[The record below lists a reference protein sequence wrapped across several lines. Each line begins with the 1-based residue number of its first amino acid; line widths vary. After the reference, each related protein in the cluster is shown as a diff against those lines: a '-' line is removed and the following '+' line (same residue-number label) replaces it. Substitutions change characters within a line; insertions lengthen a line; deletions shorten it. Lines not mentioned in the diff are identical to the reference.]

1 MMKRIAVDPVICHGK
16 ACIRG
21 TRILVSTI
29 LDCLA
34 DGMRPEEILD
44 EYPRLTL
51 EDVRAAIEYAAT
63 LAREEVYPLA
73 RAG

>member
-1 MMKRIAVDPVICHGK
+1 MRRVVVDPMVCHGK

-21 TRILVSTI
+21 TRILVSAI

-34 DGMRPEEILD
+34 DGMGVEAVRR
-44 EYPRLTL
+44 EYPRLTV
-51 EDVRAAIEYAAT
+51 EDIRAAIEYAAALT
-63 LAREEVYPLA
+63 REEVYPLA